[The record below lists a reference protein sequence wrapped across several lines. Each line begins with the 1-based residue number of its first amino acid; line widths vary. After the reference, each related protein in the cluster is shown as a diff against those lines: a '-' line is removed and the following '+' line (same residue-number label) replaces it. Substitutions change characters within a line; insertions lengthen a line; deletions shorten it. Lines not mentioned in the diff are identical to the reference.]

1 MRMQF
6 RKHFRSVRHLVA
18 RRLLDRERKGASLA
32 SAPIGP
38 FARFIQRL
46 METPMAIPEDLEL
59 ESPVEGWI
67 IEPKGYVFVH
77 TPAKDSSLLADAPCA
92 LVGAQ
97 LLFKEPFQSAADWR
111 SKVLAAGLTLTF
123 PSSETRNAFLREIVP
138 AYAMTGELPDRQ
150 YILPLLLISVITYIV
165 LTGMA
170 YLLPRY
176 LTKRIEDEGP
186 VGFALMFGNVG
197 FMGYPVVASIFGHEA
212 IFYAAVLNVVNTFAV
227 FTIGTMLITGKS
239 EVEGSKFQ
247 KKVLYSTPM
256 LAAYLTMA
264 IVALRIDN
272 IPAFISQPLTMIG
285 NITVPAALLIVG
297 SSMSHLSPRAMLG
310 NGTVYATTL
319 FRLAI
324 LPIAIYYLCRALGF
338 SEFVVNINTI
348 VIAMPVATYGTI
360 LCLRHGKDTT
370 FITEVTFITTL
381 ISMLTIPALV
391 MVFF

>member
-1 MRMQF
+1 MITVMITLF
-6 RKHFRSVRHLVA
+6 AIVVVGFVA
-18 RRLLDRERKGASLA
+18 GKLDYMGGTFDKRL
-32 SAPIGP
+32 
-38 FARFIQRL
+38 
-46 METPMAIPEDLEL
+46 
-59 ESPVEGWI
+59 
-67 IEPKGYVFVH
+67 
-77 TPAKDSSLLADAPCA
+77 
-92 LVGAQ
+92 
-97 LLFKEPFQSAADWR
+97 
-111 SKVLAAGLTLTF
+111 SKVVIDITCPALIL
-123 PSSETRNAFLREIVP
+123 SSAT
-138 AYAMTGELPDRQ
+138 TGELPDRQ
-150 YILPLLLISVITYIV
+150 YILPLLLISVITYVV
-165 LTGMA
+165 LTGIA

-176 LTKRIEDEGP
+176 LTRRQEDQG
-186 VGFALMFGNVG
+186 VIGFALIFGNVG

-239 EVEGSKFQ
+239 KVEGHKFQ

-256 LAAYLTMA
+256 LAAYVTML

-297 SSMSHLSPRAMLG
+297 SSMSQLSPRAMLG
-310 NGTVYATTL
+310 NGTVYVTTL

-324 LPIAIYYLCRALGF
+324 LPIAIHFLCRALGF

-391 MVFF
+391 TFLF